1 MLEHNSAN
9 PDGDGPTAPTAID
22 TTVPHAARVWN
33 YWLGGKDNYE
43 VDRAAGEAFKEIY
56 PAIEVHARAARAALG
71 RAVRYLVAD
80 AGLRQFLDIGTGLP
94 TVNNTHE
101 IAQRLVPECRIV
113 YVDNDPLV
121 LAHAR
126 ALLTSGPE
134 GATQYIHADIRH
146 PQRILAEAGE
156 LLDFTQP
163 IGLILSGIFG
173 LVPEEDDPWAVARE
187 LTAAL
192 PSGSYL
198 VLFDEADTDP
208 EATEAARRYAETGAT
223 PYFYRPVEQITAYFD
238 GLEPVDPGLV
248 YAAEWRPDIAVGAAH
263 TTSFGGVAQKP

>member
-1 MLEHNSAN
+1 MAERE
-9 PDGDGPTAPTAID
+9 PVID
-22 TTVPHAARVWN
+22 TSVPHAARVWN

-43 VDRAAGEAFKEIY
+43 VDRAAGEAFKELY

-71 RAVRYLVAD
+71 RAVRYLAAD
-80 AGLRQFLDIGTGLP
+80 VGLRQFLDIGTGLP
-94 TVNNTHE
+94 TANNTHE
-101 IAQRLVPECRIV
+101 IAQRAAPECRIV

-126 ALLTSGPE
+126 ALLTSGPN
-134 GATQYIHADIRH
+134 GATRYIHADIRS
-146 PQRILAEAGE
+146 PRRILDEAAE
-156 LLDFTQP
+156 LLDFTRP
-163 IGLILSGIFG
+163 IGLILSGILG
-173 LVPEEDDPWAVARE
+173 LVPEADDPWTLARE
-187 LTAAL
+187 LIAAL

-208 EATEAARRYAETGAT
+208 DATEAARRYAETGAT

-248 YAAEWRPDIAVGAAH
+248 HATQWRPDIANDAAP
-263 TTSFGGVAQKP
+263 TTSFGGVARKP